1 MSTDTFGQPTP
12 NHCIFLWQPFFSSLS
27 TLINFL
33 LFFREA
39 HDLLNNFVTLYV
51 DGNSSFLDKTF
62 QGTFLPLE
70 VAIHFFFLNL
80 SQRLISFFAFIVPQF
95 CLIGGMKVSF
105 IKLNYKPP
113 RCILFQLTSPWR
125 HTQMISL
132 LTATLC
138 SARREVFCDIYCIF
152 CDIVGC

>member
-12 NHCIFLWQPFFSSLS
+12 NHCIFLWHPFFSSLS

-39 HDLLNNFVTLYV
+39 RDLLNNFVTLYV
-51 DGNSSFLDKTF
+51 DGNSCFLDKTF

-70 VAIHFFFLNL
+70 VAIHFLFLEFESKVDL
-80 SQRLISFFAFIVPQF
+80 VLCFYCKKF

-105 IKLNYKPP
+105 IQLNYKPP

-125 HTQMISL
+125 QTQLISL

-152 CDIVGC
+152 L